1 MEEKL
6 VRLLDYQRFQKNSR
20 LEELLQELERRY
32 GEELP
37 EDSLSMVSAA
47 GEAWLSRR
55 QKNGLMED
63 WNEE

>member
-20 LEELLQELERRY
+20 LEELLRDLDDRY

-37 EDSLSMVSAA
+37 EDSLSMVGAA
-47 GEAWLSRR
+47 GEAWPAGR
-55 QKNGLMED
+55 QKTGLMED
-63 WNEE
+63 RHEE